1 MTVIRALQ
9 SCAGSAKR
17 RKAIFGSVAYHLP
30 VILLSF
36 LMVYPIL
43 WMFASSFK
51 GPAEIW
57 KDVSS
62 LIPKQFTLNSY
73 ITGWKGFGGIS
84 FSTYYMN
91 SFLYAGGATLFQVLS
106 SP

>member
-1 MTVIRALQ
+1 MAVSNKLE
-9 SCAGSAKR
+9 SYVGSPKR
-17 RKAIFGSVAYHLP
+17 RKAIVRSAAYHLP

-84 FSTYYMN
+84 FSTYYVN

-106 SP
+106 S